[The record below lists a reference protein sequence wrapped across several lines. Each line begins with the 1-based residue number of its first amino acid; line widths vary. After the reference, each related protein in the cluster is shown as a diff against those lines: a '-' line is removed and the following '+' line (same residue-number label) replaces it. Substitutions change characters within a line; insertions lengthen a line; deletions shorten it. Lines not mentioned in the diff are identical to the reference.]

1 METIVNNR
9 TMKDT
14 NIVGDERQSLLD
26 FVRFCSDKYGRGF
39 AEQLRYVE
47 RALHENVS
55 SLKQMIIDAR
65 DLRDKNCSTNGRV
78 NIERIVNS
86 FSRTEL
92 PPVREYMQAIAE
104 YIEGKPFDDT
114 VYEALGGIINLKPIP
129 DTIYAPPGTFSKE
142 LIKAYEE
149 V

>member
-1 METIVNNR
+1 MKTIVNNR
-9 TMKDT
+9 KMKDT
-14 NIVGDERQSLLD
+14 RSLGDEKQFLVD
-26 FVRFCSDKYGRGF
+26 YVRSCSDKYGRGF
-39 AEQLRYVE
+39 AEQLRHVE
-47 RALHENVS
+47 RALHEKVS
-55 SLKQMIIDAR
+55 SLKQMIIDAK
-65 DLRDKNCSTNGRV
+65 DLKAKNCSTNGLV

-92 PPVREYMQAIAE
+92 PPVRKYMQAIVE
-104 YIEGKPFDDT
+104 YLEGKPFDDT

-142 LIKAYEE
+142 LIEAYEI